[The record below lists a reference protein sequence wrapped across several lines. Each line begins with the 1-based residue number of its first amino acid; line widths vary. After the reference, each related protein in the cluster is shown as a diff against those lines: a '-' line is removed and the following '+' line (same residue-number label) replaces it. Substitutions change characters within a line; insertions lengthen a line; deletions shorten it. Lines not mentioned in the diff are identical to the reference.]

1 MKVEFRDPGL
11 EAIVRSGSGGGARLH
26 PDVLRAAHKKL
37 VMLESA
43 ADERDLRNFKSFH
56 YEKLVGDRAGQRSVR
71 VNDQYRFVFELD
83 DTTKP
88 PTINILDLIDYH

>member
-1 MKVEFRDPGL
+1 MKVEFCDPDL
-11 EAIVRSGSGGGARLH
+11 ETAIRSGSVGGTRLH
-26 PDVLRAAHKKL
+26 PDVIRAAHKKL

-43 ADERDLRNFKSFH
+43 TDERDLRNFKSFH

-83 DTTKP
+83 DATKP
-88 PTINILDLIDYH
+88 PTLKILDLIDYH

>member
-11 EAIVRSGSGGGARLH
+11 EAAIRSGSAGATRLH
-26 PDVLRAAHKKL
+26 PDVLRAAKKKL

-43 ADERDLRNFKSFH
+43 TDERDLRNFKSFH

-83 DTTKP
+83 DATTP
-88 PTINILDLIDYH
+88 PTIKILDLIDYH